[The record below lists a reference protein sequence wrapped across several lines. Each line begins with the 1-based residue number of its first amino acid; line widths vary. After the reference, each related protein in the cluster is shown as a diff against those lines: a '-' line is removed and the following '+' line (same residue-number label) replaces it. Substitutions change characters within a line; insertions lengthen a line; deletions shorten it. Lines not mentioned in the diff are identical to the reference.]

1 MMNETVDDDVWNG
14 KKKKEEDDN
23 ENYMIGM
30 SITTPIKTII
40 IGLT

>member
-1 MMNETVDDDVWNG
+1 MMMYG
-14 KKKKEEDDN
+14 KKRKEEDDN
-23 ENYMIGM
+23 KNYMISIM